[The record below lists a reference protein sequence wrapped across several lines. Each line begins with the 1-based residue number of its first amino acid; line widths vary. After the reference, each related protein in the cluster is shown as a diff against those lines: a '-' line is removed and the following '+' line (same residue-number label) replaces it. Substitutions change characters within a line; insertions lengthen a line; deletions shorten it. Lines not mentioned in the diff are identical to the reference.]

1 MWVMSKIIKMVK
13 TWPRIL
19 ALAVRPDD
27 EEYLLL
33 LRLTL
38 LALALIGSVGMI
50 IHMIFAIV
58 LLR

>member
-1 MWVMSKIIKMVK
+1 MVK